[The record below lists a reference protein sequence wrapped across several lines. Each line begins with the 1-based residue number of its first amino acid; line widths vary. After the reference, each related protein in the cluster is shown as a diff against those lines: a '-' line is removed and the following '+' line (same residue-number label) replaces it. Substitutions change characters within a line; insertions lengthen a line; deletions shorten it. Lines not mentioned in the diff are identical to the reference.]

1 MCAPNLYGLPPQTH
15 KPKPNYKKN
24 IGHILIE
31 GHYMTTTSQ
40 NSWSSKTNLRNC
52 HGQEEPKEIWQLKG
66 MWDILEQKKVIK
78 YKLRNMNTAWSSVW
92 FTSFETCTVLTQ
104 DVNN

>member
-1 MCAPNLYGLPPQTH
+1 
-15 KPKPNYKKN
+15 
-24 IGHILIE
+24 
-31 GHYMTTTSQ
+31 MTTTPQ

-78 YKLRNMNTAWSSVW
+78 AKTKKYEYSMIFSLIH
-92 FTSFETCTVLTQ
+92 
-104 DVNN
+104 